1 MTAEEYLETR
11 RCNSAIS
18 NKFDMCYM
26 DAAYK
31 AIEMAREEE
40 REKADKAFS
49 KVIKAL
55 DVSNSK
61 WYEELEK
68 DFLELINQ

>member
-1 MTAEEYLETR
+1 
-11 RCNSAIS
+11 
-18 NKFDMCYM
+18 MCYM
-26 DAAYK
+26 DAAYE
-31 AIEMAREEE
+31 AVEMVRQEE